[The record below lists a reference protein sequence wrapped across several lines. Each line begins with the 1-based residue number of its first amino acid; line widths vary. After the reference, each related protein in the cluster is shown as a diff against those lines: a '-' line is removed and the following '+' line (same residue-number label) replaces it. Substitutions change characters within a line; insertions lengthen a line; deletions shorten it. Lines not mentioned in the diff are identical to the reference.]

1 MNLPRK
7 HRHLPYVRRST
18 AGGRGNVWEAADRL
32 VPMSFAVGSESRPFQ
47 VDLHGVVD
55 LLSRHIYSGPQVY
68 LRELIQNGRDAIA
81 SRHELEGPGRWEIR
95 IFPITAENPVFR
107 LDDDGVGLNAD
118 EMGQL
123 LATVGSSSKRDIF
136 DLPREDRLGQFGIG
150 LLSCFMIA
158 DEIEVLS
165 RKAGES
171 AVRWLGSAA
180 GTFSVTVLDDVD
192 LPVGT
197 SVRLRPRGDE
207 AEWCSHKK
215 VTELATRFAQYLPVP
230 ILIANDSG
238 GFDAINRAPVFA
250 LTGEA
255 RGEQRNEILELGT
268 QLLGARPLDVIELG
282 GPSTGT
288 RGTAYILPY
297 APPPSARAAHAVY
310 LGGML
315 VDERNQ
321 DLLPEWAFFVRAV
334 VDSNGLKPTA
344 SRESLVADESLGV
357 TREELGAALRAW
369 IMRVGISAPHKLAE
383 FVSIHQLGLKSLVA
397 HDDELASFLTR
408 WLSVET
414 TAGRMSIADLVA
426 DQKHIRY
433 TESLDE
439 FRQIAAIVPAEDPV
453 VNGGYVYD
461 AEIIR
466 RLPFLYEGVS
476 VDKVELA
483 SLLDS
488 LAVPALAERAAVLEF
503 EQRASA
509 VLVSFDVKV
518 GVRSFAPSD
527 VSALYLAD
535 DAVLRGMQRSA
546 ARRVASSLWNDVL
559 AKAEKSQ
566 RAATEINGQLAKATL
581 CANWDNSLIRTLA
594 KSTDEAVFNR
604 TIKLLYVQAM
614 LAAHLPLGVAQ
625 RNLLSESLGDLVQ
638 LSLNH

>member
-1 MNLPRK
+1 
-7 HRHLPYVRRST
+7 
-18 AGGRGNVWEAADRL
+18 
-32 VPMSFAVGSESRPFQ
+32 MSFALESESRPFQ

-68 LRELIQNGRDAIA
+68 LRELLQNGRDAIS
-81 SRHELEGPGRWEIR
+81 SRRELAGSGTPGQMR
-95 IFPITAENPVFR
+95 IFPVTAKNPVFR

-123 LATVGSSSKRDIF
+123 LATVGRSSKRDIF

-150 LLSCFMIA
+150 LLSCFMVA

-165 RKAGES
+165 RKDGES
-171 AVRWLGSAA
+171 AVRWLGSAS
-180 GTFSVTVLDDVD
+180 GTFSVTVLDGVD

-197 SVRLRPRGDE
+197 SVRLRPRGDD
-207 AEWCSHKK
+207 AEMCSPKK
-215 VTELATRFAQYLPVP
+215 VTELATKYGQYLPVP

-238 GFDAINRAPVFA
+238 GFDTINRAPVFA

-255 RGEQRNEILELGT
+255 RAERRDEILDFGT
-268 QLLGARPLDVIELG
+268 QLLGAKPLDVIELG
-282 GPSTGT
+282 GPATGT

-297 APPPSARAAHAVY
+297 APPPSTRAANAVY

-334 VDSNGLKPTA
+334 VDSSGLKPTA
-344 SRESLVADESLGV
+344 SRESLVADEALEV

-369 IMRVGISAPHKLAE
+369 ILRVGISAPHKLAE
-383 FVSIHQLGLKSLVA
+383 FVQIHQLGLKSLVA
-397 HDDELASFLTR
+397 YDDELASFLTR
-408 WLSVET
+408 WLNVET

-426 DQKHIRY
+426 RQKHIRY
-433 TESLDE
+433 TESLEE
-439 FRQIAAIVPAEDPV
+439 FRQIAAIVPAEEPV

-461 AEIIR
+461 GEILR
-466 RLPFLYEGVS
+466 RLPFLFEGVTLE
-476 VDKVELA
+476 KVELA

-488 LAVPALAERAAVLEF
+488 LAVPALAERADVLVF

-509 VLVSFDVKV
+509 VLESFDVKV
-518 GVRSFAPSD
+518 TVRSFAPSD

-559 AKAEKSQ
+559 AKAEKSLG
-566 RAATEINGQLAKATL
+566 AAAELKGQLNKATL
-581 CANWDNSLIRTLA
+581 CANWDNPLIRTLTQ
-594 KSTDEAVFNR
+594 SDDEAVFSR

-625 RNLLSESLGDLVQ
+625 RKLLSESLGDLVH